1 MFQSQ
6 SLAARNPDMNCYD
19 HLRSYLTGEQY
30 PANAKR
36 HFNVRTRYLR
46 YGNTA
51 TGTTLLYKLNF
62 KLL

>member
-6 SLAARNPDMNCYD
+6 SLAARNPDMNCYH
-19 HLRSYLTGEQY
+19 HLRPYLTDEQY

-46 YGNTA
+46 DGNAA